1 MRATTL
7 LRQFC
12 VVVLCF
18 VGGGTLLVDAAAVAV
33 TPCVQN
39 GCDSAPFEELLVMF
53 KDDQLEEFSDA
64 VSLELG
70 DDIRDQEEWIPVI
83 SSLKNGSHP
92 EYLFEESFAFRQ
104 NQTGSSKSSSG
115 TVTIF
120 NNQIYGKLKKEGLK
134 GTYSSIN
141 LYLITSKAPRIPEYL
156 FAVGTVSRVHFSFE
170 GSSLVTWQGVAR
182 SLSFMRYINGTY
194 IYFGNV
200 SSGMKGK
207 AELKNETETGLFVS
221 TDTLTVTNTT
231 AQPMKTVTNASYNLN
246 FNGGNSTEISGKQDI
261 SLTSNGIQTI
271 LSLDGTFPGRGGG
284 HFSISSTGQTS
295 SVHMSRPV
303 DLVLQFEGQT
313 SFDAAQPFSDE
324 SLPSLFNGLPWGS
337 AN

>member
-1 MRATTL
+1 MRATTFL
-7 LRQFC
+7 LRQYG

-18 VGGGTLLVDAAAVAV
+18 LGGKTLADAASVGAAA
-33 TPCVQN
+33 CAQK
-39 GCDSAPFEELLVMF
+39 GCNAAPFEELLVLF
-53 KDDQLEEFSDA
+53 KDDKLHAFSDA
-64 VSLELG
+64 VSQELEE
-70 DDIRDQEEWIPVI
+70 DIRSQEEWLPVI
-83 SSLKNGSHP
+83 ASLKNGSHP
-92 EYLFEESFAFRQ
+92 AYLFEEPFAFRQ

-115 TVTIF
+115 TVTLF
-120 NNQIYGKLKKEGLK
+120 NNQIYGKLEKQGAK
-134 GTYSSIN
+134 GSYSSVN
-141 LYLITSKAPRIPEYL
+141 LYLITSKAPNIPEYL

-170 GSSLVTWQGVAR
+170 GSSVVAWQGVAR
-182 SLSFMRYINGTY
+182 SLSFMKYINGSY

-207 AELKNETETGLFVS
+207 AELKNDTGLLVT

-231 AQPMKTVTNASYNLN
+231 SEPMKTVTNASYSLN
-246 FNGGNSTEISGKQDI
+246 FEGGESTEISGNQEI
-261 SLTSNGIQTI
+261 SLTSNGIKTS
-271 LSLDGTFPGRGGG
+271 LSLDGSFPGKGGG
-284 HFSISSTGQTS
+284 HFSISSTGRTTS
-295 SVHMSRPV
+295 IHMNTPV